1 MINEKAFEKICL
13 NVNAY
18 LINEFDIKKKN
29 HELFDE
35 DLRCSLLY
43 TYMGEDDEYE
53 FQVYIDLKRI
63 QIIKELSYSNT
74 IKHYEYE
81 RYDDWNELSE
91 ITEDLEFE
99 DLYWIRGN
107 LSDIASIVEKIE
119 N

>member
-18 LINEFDIKKKN
+18 LINEFEIKKN
-29 HELFDE
+29 HKLFDE
-35 DLRCSLLY
+35 NLRCSLLY

-53 FQVYIDLKRI
+53 FQVYLDLKGN

-81 RYDDWNELSE
+81 RYEDWEDLSE

-107 LSDIASIVEKIE
+107 LSDIESAIEKIE